1 MEDYIEE
8 VIYVQYFAGLSVLP
22 MIDSA
27 HGRYSILVIGE
38 FPDVAYKH
46 APRHFTYIMRKP
58 WSSFE
63 TGWLSMLQI
72 LFSILSIVLYFMQK
86 YLFNT

>member
-1 MEDYIEE
+1 MADFIAE
-8 VIYVQYFAGLSVLP
+8 VFSVQYYAGLSVLP

-46 APRHFTYIMRKP
+46 APRPRTYIIRKP
-58 WSSFE
+58 LSSFE
-63 TGWLSMLQI
+63 TGWLSI
-72 LFSILSIVLYFMQK
+72 L
-86 YLFNT
+86 